1 MNNDGLSETIMVT
14 LVGARPLMLPLQ
26 QTDICIATKIEIVM
40 NGYNYL
46 DNLLALFFLLE
57 ELVSKKQYY
66 KNCMRISYHSWT
78 ESMILS
84 FSRST
89 ERSIN

>member
-1 MNNDGLSETIMVT
+1 MNNDCLSETIMVT

-26 QTDICIATKIEIVM
+26 QTDNCIATKIEIVM

-57 ELVSKKQYY
+57 ELVSKKQY
-66 KNCMRISYHSWT
+66 
-78 ESMILS
+78 
-84 FSRST
+84 
-89 ERSIN
+89 

>member
-1 MNNDGLSETIMVT
+1 MT

-26 QTDICIATKIEIVM
+26 QTDICIATKLEIVM

-46 DNLLALFFLLE
+46 DNLLALFFLLG
-57 ELVSKKQYY
+57 ELVCKKKDY
-66 KNCMRISYHSWT
+66 KNCMRISYHCWT

>member
-1 MNNDGLSETIMVT
+1 MNNDCLSETIMVP

-46 DNLLALFFLLE
+46 DNLLAMFFLLG
-57 ELVSKKQYY
+57 ELVSKKKYY
-66 KNCMRISYHSWT
+66 
-78 ESMILS
+78 
-84 FSRST
+84 
-89 ERSIN
+89 

>member
-1 MNNDGLSETIMVT
+1 MNNDCLSEIIMVT

-46 DNLLALFFLLE
+46 DNLLALFFF
-57 ELVSKKQYY
+57 Y
-66 KNCMRISYHSWT
+66 
-78 ESMILS
+78 
-84 FSRST
+84 
-89 ERSIN
+89 